1 MSDLLPLFPLGSVLF
16 PGALLPLHIFEPR
29 YRVLIRRSVEA
40 KRPFGI
46 VLIRSGEEVGS
57 PAEPHQVGTEAR
69 IVAASAL
76 PDGRSYIVTQG
87 ERRFAIERLISD
99 AEPYLVGKV
108 RFLEEPEG
116 ATAPSRVTDALE
128 ALGAYLVAVL
138 AVTEDDRGER
148 ALTDELRTATP
159 VDIAY
164 RIAASLAVDPSER
177 QALLELATAA
187 DRLVEETRILRRETD
202 LLQDLLVRLRAH
214 GERSDL
220 N

>member
-1 MSDLLPLFPLGSVLF
+1 M
-16 PGALLPLHIFEPR
+16 
-29 YRVLIRRSVEA
+29 
-40 KRPFGI
+40 
-46 VLIRSGEEVGS
+46 
-57 PAEPHQVGTEAR
+57 
-69 IVAASAL
+69 
-76 PDGRSYIVTQG
+76 
-87 ERRFAIERLISD
+87 
-99 AEPYLVGKV
+99 
-108 RFLEEPEG
+108 
-116 ATAPSRVTDALE
+116 
-128 ALGAYLVAVL
+128 
-138 AVTEDDRGER
+138 TEDDRGER

-202 LLQDLLVRLRAH
+202 LLQNLLVRLRAH

>member
-1 MSDLLPLFPLGSVLF
+1 MGDLLPLFPLGSVLF

-29 YRVLIRRSVEA
+29 YRVLIRRSVET
-40 KRPFGI
+40 KRSFGI
-46 VLIRSGEEVGS
+46 VLIRSGDEVGP

-87 ERRFAIERLISD
+87 QRRFTIDRLISD

-108 RFLEEPEG
+108 RYLEEPEG
-116 ATAPSRVTDALE
+116 TSAAGRVTDALE

-138 AVTEDDRGER
+138 AVTEDGRGER

-164 RIAASLAVDPSER
+164 RIAATLAVDPSER

-187 DRLVEETRILRRETD
+187 DRLLEETRILRRETE
-202 LLQDLLVRLRAH
+202 LLRDLLVRLRAR
-214 GERSDL
+214 GERADL